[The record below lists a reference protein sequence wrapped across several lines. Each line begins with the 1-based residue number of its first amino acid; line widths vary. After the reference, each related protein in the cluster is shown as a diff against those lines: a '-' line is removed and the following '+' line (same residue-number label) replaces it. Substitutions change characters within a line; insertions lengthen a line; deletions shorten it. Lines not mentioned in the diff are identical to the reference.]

1 MTPIVVAME
10 VDSYDTPVREAFVVI
25 SDFHTIQG
33 TVARLEKE
41 FNNGFATWGSERTQI
56 AKDVFARG
64 NRLVFKPFFF

>member
-10 VDSYDTPVREAFVVI
+10 VDPTGVVKKEGFTVI

-41 FNNGFATWGSERTQI
+41 FDTGFTTWGSERTQVANDAI
-56 AKDVFARG
+56 ARG
-64 NRLVFKPFFF
+64 NKLVFKPFFY